1 MASISFD
8 VFGFELWVTL
18 LKGLTLILSTKEEQ
32 EDFSK
37 INDLITK
44 HEVNILYGTPSKIQS
59 IISSMKENHS
69 MKSLK
74 TIGIGGE
81 SFSIPFIKNIE
92 TLTSAEIY
100 NMYGPTEATVGCS
113 AKKIEKNTKTITV
126 GKPMA
131 NVKFYVLD
139 KNLKL
144 CPPGIKGELY
154 ISGDGVSKGYYNRE
168 DLTNKSFMK
177 DIFDSKL
184 RMYKSGDMVSW
195 TKERRTTFLWKSRY
209 SNKNQRI

>member
-1 MASISFD
+1 
-8 VFGFELWVTL
+8 
-18 LKGLTLILSTKEEQ
+18 
-32 EDFSK
+32 
-37 INDLITK
+37 
-44 HEVNILYGTPSKIQS
+44 
-59 IISSMKENHS
+59 MKENHS

-81 SFSIPFIKNIE
+81 SFSIPFIKGIE

-113 AKKIEKNTKTITV
+113 AKKIDKTIKTITV

-177 DIFDSKL
+177 DIFNPKL

-195 TKERRTTFLWKSRY
+195 TKERRITFLRKSRY
-209 SNKNQRI
+209 TNKN